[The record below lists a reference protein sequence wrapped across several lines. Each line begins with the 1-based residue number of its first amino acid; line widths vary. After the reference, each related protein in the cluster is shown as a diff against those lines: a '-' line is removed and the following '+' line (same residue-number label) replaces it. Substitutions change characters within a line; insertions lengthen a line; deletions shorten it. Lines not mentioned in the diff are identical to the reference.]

1 MSLSKT
7 PPRAERAERVGIER
21 INLYGGSMSLDLRT
35 LAEFRGKDP
44 NKDVSDLL
52 IHKRTLLPPWEDI
65 ITIAANAAKP
75 ILDEEIIESIGL
87 FIVGTE
93 GSTDFGKPISTNLH
107 EALKLPAN
115 VRNFETKHACFSGM
129 AALDSAVD
137 WIASGQNQGRK
148 ALVIAAD
155 FSRVH
160 LETKQEFVMGG
171 VASAILVSDQPEII
185 EFELGKRG
193 NWTTNI
199 YDTYRPT
206 AREEMGNN
214 ETSLF
219 SYMDALEGAYNDYKQ
234 IVEQTEPEL
243 HFDSYFQKLVFHT
256 PFAGM
261 AFQAFRSLNGIVG
274 SGKKKSEL
282 RADFETK
289 VLPALRISRLVGSCY
304 ASSNY
309 AGIVSLLLGC
319 DDLQAGDRVG
329 FYAYGSGAIGE
340 FYSAKVCAGAK
351 EKLEQLQ
358 ILEKLEERYAA
369 TVAEY
374 EQNEAIRDSYVENSD
389 FEPDFSV
396 PGGVYEKFYRGKG
409 LYVLKSVKNYQRNYE
424 WS

>member
-1 MSLSKT
+1 M
-7 PPRAERAERVGIER
+7 RVGIEI
-21 INLYGGSMSLDLRT
+21 INLYGGAMSLDMRA
-35 LAEFRGKDP
+35 LAQARGKDP
-44 NKDVSDLL
+44 DKDVSELL
-52 IHKRTLLPPWEDI
+52 INRRTLLPPWEDI

-75 ILDEEIIESIGL
+75 IISPEIAEKIGL

-107 EALKLPAN
+107 EALGLPSN

-129 AALDSAVD
+129 AGLDSAID
-137 WIASGQNQGRK
+137 WVSAGYNQDRK

-155 FSRVH
+155 FSRMH
-160 LETKQEFVMGG
+160 MNTKQEFVMGG
-171 VASAILVSDQPEII
+171 VATAMVISNQPEII

-206 AREEMGNN
+206 ARDEMGNN

-219 SYMDALEGAYNDYKQ
+219 TYIDALDGAYNDYLK
-234 IVEQTEPEL
+234 IVEKMGEQIDFNT
-243 HFDSYFQKLVFHT
+243 YFKKFVFHT

-261 AFQAFRSLNGIVG
+261 AFQAFRSLNSIAS
-274 SGKKKSEL
+274 SGRKKAEL
-282 RADFETK
+282 RTDFETK

-309 AGIVSLLLGC
+309 AGVVSLILER
-319 DDLQAGDRVG
+319 DDLKPGDRIG

-351 EKLEQLQ
+351 KRLQQLQ
-358 ILEKLEERYAA
+358 IIENLKNRYDAS
-369 TVAEY
+369 VNEY
-374 EQNEAIRDSYVENSD
+374 EENENLRDSYVEKAD
-389 FEPDFSV
+389 FETDLSKPA
-396 PGGVYEKFYRGKG
+396 GVYDRFYRGQD
-409 LYVLKSVKNYQRNYE
+409 LYVLKSVKDYQRKYE

>member
-1 MSLSKT
+1 M
-7 PPRAERAERVGIER
+7 PVGIER
-21 INLYGGSMSLDLRT
+21 INLYGGSMSLHLRE
-35 LAEFRGKDP
+35 LARVRGKDP
-44 NKDVSDLL
+44 DKDVSDLL
-52 IHKRTLLPPWEDI
+52 IDRRTLLPPWEDI

-75 ILDEEIIESIGL
+75 IIDVNIAEKIGL

-107 EALKLPAN
+107 EALELPSN

-129 AALDSAVD
+129 AALDSAID
-137 WIASGQNQGRK
+137 WVSSGYNQGRK

-160 LETKQEFVMGG
+160 MNTKQEFVMGG
-171 VASAILVSDQPEII
+171 VATAMIISNQPEII

-219 SYMDALEGAYNDYKQ
+219 TYIDALDGAYNDYLK
-234 IVEQTEPEL
+234 IVEGMDTKID
-243 HFDSYFQKLVFHT
+243 FNSYFKKFVFHT

-261 AFQAFRSLNGIVG
+261 AFQAFRSLNSIAN

-282 RADFETK
+282 RTDFESK
-289 VLPALRISRLVGSCY
+289 VLPALHISRLVGSCY

-309 AGIVSLLLGC
+309 AGIVSLLLSC
-319 DDLQAGDRVG
+319 DDLEAGDRVG

-340 FYSAKVCAGAK
+340 FYSAKVCPGAK
-351 EKLEQLQ
+351 EKLQQLQ
-358 ILEKLEERYAA
+358 IIEKLQGRYD
-369 TVAEY
+369 TIIAEY
-374 EQNEAIRDSYVENSD
+374 EENEAIRDSYVENPN
-389 FEPDFSV
+389 FEPNFSK
-396 PGGVYEKFYRGKG
+396 PADIYDKYYKDKG
-409 LYVLKSVKNYQRNYE
+409 LYILKSVKDYQRKYE

>member
-1 MSLSKT
+1 MT
-7 PPRAERAERVGIER
+7 QRIGIER

-35 LAEFRGKDP
+35 LAKARGKDP
-44 NKDVSDLL
+44 DKDVSELL
-52 IHKRTLLPPWEDI
+52 MNRRTLLPPWEDI
-65 ITIAANAAKP
+65 ISIAANAAKP
-75 ILDEEIIESIGL
+75 IVDEEIAGKIGL

-107 EALKLPAN
+107 EALELPSN

-129 AALDSAVD
+129 AALDSAID
-137 WIASGQNQGRK
+137 WVAAGHNQGRK

-160 LETKQEFVMGG
+160 MDTKQEFVMGG
-171 VASAILVSDQPEII
+171 VATAMIVSDQPEII
-185 EFELGKRG
+185 EFEPGRRG

-219 SYMDALEGAYNDYKQ
+219 SYIDALDGSYNDYLS
-234 IVEQTEPEL
+234 IVQSKKNEQSEQAEQSGKL
-243 HFDSYFQKLVFHT
+243 DFDNYFKKFVFHT

-261 AFQAFRSLNGIVG
+261 AFQAFRSLNSIAG

-282 RADFETK
+282 RADFERK

-309 AGIVSLLLGC
+309 AGIVSLLLDC
-319 DDLQAGDRVG
+319 DDLKPGDRLG
-329 FYAYGSGAIGE
+329 CYAYGSGAIGE
-340 FYSAKVCAGAK
+340 FYSVIVCPGAREK
-351 EKLEQLQ
+351 LQQLQIIEKLEA
-358 ILEKLEERYAA
+358 RYDAS
-369 TVAEY
+369 VAEY
-374 EQNEAIRDSYVENSD
+374 EQNESLRDSYVENPD
-389 FEPDFSV
+389 FEPNFSQ
-396 PGGVYEKFYRGKG
+396 PAGIYENYYQDKG
-409 LYVLKSVKNYQRNYE
+409 FYVLKGVKEYQRKYE

>member
-1 MSLSKT
+1 M
-7 PPRAERAERVGIER
+7 PVGIER
-21 INLYGGSMSLDLRT
+21 INLYGGGMSLDLRT
-35 LAEFRGKDP
+35 LAAARNKDP
-44 NKDVSDLL
+44 DKDVSDLL
-52 IHKRTLLPPWEDI
+52 IHRRTLLPPWEDI
-65 ITIAANAAKP
+65 VTIAANAAQP
-75 ILDEEIIESIGL
+75 IVDEDIAGDIGL

-107 EALKLPAN
+107 EALKLPSN

-129 AALDSAVD
+129 AALDSAID
-137 WIASGQNQGRK
+137 WVASGHNQGRK

-160 LETKQEFVMGG
+160 MNTKQEFVMGG
-171 VASAILVSDQPEII
+171 VATAIVVSDRPEII
-185 EFELGKRG
+185 EFDLGKRG

-219 SYMDALEGAYNDYKQ
+219 TYIDALDGAYNDYVK
-234 IVEQTEPEL
+234 IVEQMGEQVD
-243 HFDSYFQKLVFHT
+243 FNDYFKKFVFHT

-261 AFQAFRSLNGIVG
+261 AFQAFRSLNSIAD

-282 RADFETK
+282 RADFESK

-319 DDLQAGDRVG
+319 DDLAAGDRIG

-340 FYSAKVCAGAK
+340 FYSARVCPGAK
-351 EKLEQLQ
+351 EKLQKLQ
-358 ILEKLEERYAA
+358 MIEKLEARYDAN
-369 TVAEY
+369 VAEY
-374 EQNEAIRDSYVENSD
+374 EENENIRDSYVENPS
-389 FEPDFSV
+389 FEPDFSR
-396 PGGVYEKFYRGKG
+396 PAGVYEKFYQGQG
-409 LYVLKSVKNYQRNYE
+409 LYVLKSVSEYQRKYE

>member
-1 MSLSKT
+1 MSQ
-7 PPRAERAERVGIER
+7 RVGIER

-35 LAEFRGKDP
+35 LAEARDKDP
-44 NKDVSDLL
+44 DKNVSELL
-52 IHKRTLLPPWEDI
+52 INRRTLLPPWEDI

-75 ILDEEIIESIGL
+75 IIDEEIAEKIGL

-107 EALKLPAN
+107 EALQLPSN

-129 AALDSAVD
+129 AAMDSAID
-137 WIASGQNQGRK
+137 WVASGHNQGRK

-160 LETKQEFVMGG
+160 MNTKQEFVMGG
-171 VASAILVSDQPEII
+171 VATAMVISDQPEII

-219 SYMDALEGAYNDYKQ
+219 TYIDALEGSYNDYVK
-234 IVEQTEPEL
+234 IVEGMGEQIDFNT
-243 HFDSYFQKLVFHT
+243 YFKKLVFHT

-261 AFQAFRSLNGIVG
+261 AFQAFRSLNSIAN

-282 RADFETK
+282 RTDFETK
-289 VLPALRISRLVGSCY
+289 VLPALRISRQVGSCY

-309 AGIVSLLLGC
+309 AGIVSLLLSC

-340 FYSAKVCAGAK
+340 FYSATVCPDAGEK
-351 EKLEQLQ
+351 LQKLQIIEKLEA
-358 ILEKLEERYAA
+358 RYQAN
-369 TVAEY
+369 VSEY
-374 EQNEAIRDSYVENSD
+374 EENEAIRDSYVENPD
-389 FEPDFSV
+389 FEPDFSK
-396 PGGVYEKFYRGKG
+396 PAGVYDKCYKDAG
-409 LYVLKSVKNYQRNYE
+409 LYVLKSVREYRRKYG

>member
-1 MSLSKT
+1 MS
-7 PPRAERAERVGIER
+7 VGIER
-21 INLYGGSMSLDLRT
+21 INLYGGGMSLDLRT
-35 LAEFRGKDP
+35 LAKARGKDP
-44 NKDVSDLL
+44 DKDVSDLL
-52 IHKRTLLPPWEDI
+52 INRRTLLPPWEDI

-75 ILDEEIIESIGL
+75 ILDDDILQKIGL

-107 EALKLPAN
+107 EALSLPSN

-129 AALDSAVD
+129 AALDSAID
-137 WIASGQNQGRK
+137 WVAAGYNQGRK

-160 LETKQEFVMGG
+160 MNTKQEFVMGG
-171 VASAILVSDQPEII
+171 VATAMIVSDQPEII

-219 SYMDALEGAYNDYKQ
+219 TYIDALDGAYNDYLK
-234 IVEQTEPEL
+234 IVEGMGEQIDFHT
-243 HFDSYFQKLVFHT
+243 YFKKFVFHT

-261 AFQAFRSLNGIVG
+261 AFQAFRTLNSVAN

-282 RADFETK
+282 KADFEAK
-289 VLPALRISRLVGSCY
+289 VLPALDISRLVGSCY

-319 DDLQAGDRVG
+319 DDWEAGDRVG

-340 FYSAKVCAGAK
+340 FYSAKICDGAK
-351 EKLEQLQ
+351 EKLQQLQ
-358 ILEKLEERYAA
+358 IMEKLEVRYDAN
-369 TVAEY
+369 VAEY
-374 EQNEAIRDSYVENSD
+374 EENENLRDSYVENPNFESD
-389 FEPDFSV
+389 LSKPA
-396 PGGVYEKFYRGKG
+396 GVYDKFYKGQG
-409 LYVLKSVKNYQRNYE
+409 LYILKSVTDYQRKYE